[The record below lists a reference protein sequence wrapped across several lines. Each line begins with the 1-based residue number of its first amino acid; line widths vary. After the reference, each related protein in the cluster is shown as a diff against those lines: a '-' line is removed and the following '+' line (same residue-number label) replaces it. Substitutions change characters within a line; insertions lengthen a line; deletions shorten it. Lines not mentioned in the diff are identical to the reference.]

1 LGIKVGIPAF
11 EEAGEARIVEALKKS
26 GLPVDGKATL
36 YDGRTGEAYEN
47 PVVVGIEYIMKLIH
61 MVEDKTHARSTG
73 PYSLVTQQP
82 LGGKAQMGG
91 QRLGEMEVWALDSH
105 RARYTLQEMLTIKS
119 DDVVGRA
126 KAFEA
131 IVKGVDIPTPRVPES
146 FKVLIKEL
154 ASLGLNITPI
164 GATVVPESLSSLPIE
179 GSIDAKAEEKV
190 EKDAAEMQQVL
201 KSDVIEVSKDDEVS
215 IA

>member
-1 LGIKVGIPAF
+1 
-11 EEAGEARIVEALKKS
+11 
-26 GLPVDGKATL
+26 
-36 YDGRTGEAYEN
+36 
-47 PVVVGIEYIMKLIH
+47 
-61 MVEDKTHARSTG
+61 
-73 PYSLVTQQP
+73 
-82 LGGKAQMGG
+82 MGG
-91 QRLGEMEVWALDSH
+91 QRLGEMEVWALDAH

-164 GATVVPESLSSLPIE
+164 GATVVPETITPLTIE
-179 GSIDAKAEEKV
+179 GRIVEKIPPIVGEEKI
-190 EKDAAEMQQVL
+190 EKDALELQATAAVETP
-201 KSDVIEVSKDDEVS
+201 DIETKTETV
-215 IA
+215 

>member
-1 LGIKVGIPAF
+1 
-11 EEAGEARIVEALKKS
+11 
-26 GLPVDGKATL
+26 
-36 YDGRTGEAYEN
+36 
-47 PVVVGIEYIMKLIH
+47 
-61 MVEDKTHARSTG
+61 
-73 PYSLVTQQP
+73 
-82 LGGKAQMGG
+82 MGG
-91 QRLGEMEVWALDSH
+91 QRLGEMEVWALDAH

-164 GATVVPESLSSLPIE
+164 GATIVPETLEPLTLE
-179 GSIDAKAEEKV
+179 GSIIEKKVEEKI
-190 EKDAAEMQQVL
+190 EKDALELQVASAVETPAKDTGAEV
-201 KSDVIEVSKDDEVS
+201 
-215 IA
+215 A